1 VKKVLTREQAQTSKD
16 RAARFVLNVLQDSDG
31 AQAIEDESL
40 DDWAERKKIT
50 LTNPRPNPRR
60 RRCTLIHEGKENNMK
75 TKKPTMAE
83 LLEENERLKQE
94 NEDLASENDDLSDQL
109 DQVADIVAGDEEDEE
124 EDSDDD
130 DDNGEDDDQD

>member
-1 VKKVLTREQAQTSKD
+1 MKKVLTREQAQTSKD

-50 LTNPRPNPRR
+50 LTNPRPNPP
-60 RRCTLIHEGKENNMK
+60 RRCTLIHEGKENNMA
-75 TKKPTMAE
+75 TKKPTMADV
-83 LLEENERLKQE
+83 LEENERLKQE
-94 NEDLASENDDLSDQL
+94 NDDLSSEVDDLNDQL

-124 EDSDDD
+124 EDGDD
-130 DDNGEDDDQD
+130 DDNGEGDDDQD

>member
-1 VKKVLTREQAQTSKD
+1 VKKILTREQAQTSKD
-16 RAARFVLNVLQDSDG
+16 RAARFVLNVLQDQDG

-50 LTNPRPNPRR
+50 LRNPRPIPRR
-60 RRCTLIHEGKENNMK
+60 NCPLIHEGKEKNMA

-83 LLEENERLKQE
+83 LLEENEQLKE
-94 NEDLASENDDLSDQL
+94 ENDDLNDQL
-109 DQVADIVAGDEEDEE
+109 DQVADIIAGDD
-124 EDSDDD
+124 DDDQDDGDD